1 MVRTAART
9 AGGPTAACRTRA
21 GSGGQGRTAAAV
33 LLATTKRRHVDYRRA
48 TSTAC

>member
-9 AGGPTAACRTRA
+9 AGEPTAARFARS
-21 GSGGQGRTAAAV
+21 GSGGPTRAARGA
-33 LLATTKRRHVDYRRA
+33 LATTKRRHVDYRRA